1 MCSTRIAHASYF
13 YLVHRVVCKGTCAS
27 MTGTS
32 PVSRGLLENDMNK
45 VVSSLVLVFLVLS
58 CTIKASPIVP
68 DKAAG
73 VSLDAYVEQLSRNVG
88 MHVVGYFSPL
98 DSDEYTMRVTTK
110 ALELASVLLN
120 AVYATQ
126 ALSKLEPAQ
135 RIAQTNALHKMMV
148 LVKDR

>member
-1 MCSTRIAHASYF
+1 
-13 YLVHRVVCKGTCAS
+13 
-27 MTGTS
+27 
-32 PVSRGLLENDMNK
+32 MNK
-45 VVSSLVLVFLVLS
+45 VVSSLVLVSLMLS
-58 CTIKASPIVP
+58 CIVRAAPIVP

-148 LVKDR
+148 LVKDRQGPLAA